1 MAWLEK
7 WVQLKKHGQMAPG
20 NPRPNLLVMGV
31 HLKSEGYPNT
41 LYRLRDLEASGLFQ
55 MSEINVPMWNES
67 TQNRH
72 GFSRLTRNL
81 WRAVIAHI
89 AVTIRFLAA
98 KSPERVY
105 VPYPAVFVLLLFS
118 WLPAWC
124 RPRYIVADVFIS
136 LYDTIVLDR
145 HLLKQDGVPARI
157 LKWIERRAYACT
169 DKLVVDTP
177 QNARFICSLFE
188 LPETKVVA
196 VPLSIDEIHFKYTPY
211 QPTPGI
217 CRVLFVGTMVPL
229 HGIETILEAA
239 SLLSERPDIHFKLI
253 GDGQDAPKVE
263 AWLRELTPNLEWERT
278 WQSSQRIAEEI
289 SRADI
294 CLSIFGSGDKAQRVC
309 PFKIYAYAS
318 MGRAIITGET
328 GWLKETA
335 DQRTGLRFASIAMN
349 DGAALATKIIQ
360 LADDPALRER
370 LAADSRE
377 FYQTHFGNRA
387 ALVKLAACLLE
398 R

>member
-1 MAWLEK
+1 MDHADT
-7 WVQLKKHGQMAPG
+7 
-20 NPRPNLLVMGV
+20 RSRLLILGV

-89 AVTIRFLAA
+89 AVTIRYLAA
-98 KSPERVY
+98 RCPERVY
-105 VPYPAVFVLLLFS
+105 VPYPAVFVLFLLS
-118 WLPAWC
+118 WMPTWC
-124 RPRYIVADVFIS
+124 RPRHLVADVFIS

-145 HLLKQDGVPARI
+145 RLIKQNGLPASM
-157 LKWIERRAYACT
+157 LKWIERRAYVCAN
-169 DKLVVDTP
+169 KLVVDTP
-177 QNARFICSLFE
+177 QNARFLCSLFK
-188 LPETKVVA
+188 LPETKLVA
-196 VPLSIDEIHFKYTPY
+196 VPLSTDEIHFKHTPY
-211 QPTPGI
+211 QPSHDV

-253 GDGQDAPKVE
+253 GDGQDAPLVE
-263 AWLRELTPNLEWERT
+263 ARLRTHMPHLEWEKA

-294 CLSIFGSGDKAQRVC
+294 CLGIFGAGDKAQRVC

-328 GWLKETA
+328 NWLKETT
-335 DQRTGLRFASIAMN
+335 DRISCKPFFSVPVN
-349 DGAALATKIIQ
+349 DAAALAAKIAQ
-360 LADDPALRER
+360 LADEPALRTK
-370 LAADSRE
+370 LAASSHE
-377 FYQTHFGNRA
+377 FYQTNMGNRR
-387 ALVKLAACLLE
+387 ALEKLASCL
-398 R
+398 